1 VNVQASPARIRAI
14 LVAIAL
20 SGAAIAM
27 LTPEELPARR
37 TVGHQGRALRLRRI
51 VPELPSAGPRVC
63 KEGEITT
70 DRDPCI
76 LPSSKAA
83 FDR

>member
-1 VNVQASPARIRAI
+1 MTVRLARV

-20 SGAAIAM
+20 SGAAVAM
-27 LTPEELPARR
+27 LAPEELPATR

-51 VPELPSAGPRVC
+51 VAPAAPTGPRLC
-63 KEGEITT
+63 KEDEIPT

-76 LPSSKAA
+76 VPSSKAA
-83 FDR
+83 FNR

>member
-1 VNVQASPARIRAI
+1 MSMTPARVRALI
-14 LVAIAL
+14 LAIAL
-20 SGAAIAM
+20 SGGAVAM

-51 VPELPSAGPRVC
+51 VPDMPSAGPRVC

-83 FDR
+83 FTR